1 MKRVSDAVDST
12 GRVVLAE
19 AEPLGLGS
27 ATLRPATR
35 ELLWGDERIILEP
48 RVVQTLVALAQANGE
63 VVSRDALIERCWG
76 GLHVGE
82 DAINRAL
89 SMARK
94 AGRSAGEA
102 FTIETIPRVGYR
114 LVINKAAG
122 APVPSPAPAD
132 RAHPDRRVLIAAGVA
147 GLVVSA
153 GAAAALWRPGPSRE
167 ARDLDRRA
175 RASMAIASAGHYAQ
189 ATAFLEEAVRLE
201 PDYAEAWGALSMAY
215 FGLRN
220 ATPPDALE
228 ALAGRQRAAAERA
241 LALDPRNP
249 DGNAAMGLLLYR
261 LGSWEAPARY
271 FRAALEANP
280 NAGPVRAH
288 YARVLADVGRIR
300 AAYEMAKTAF
310 DRNERTPRLAG
321 LVGEL
326 IWSLGDTSRALV
338 WLQDADRRWPRHT
351 AIWFPLLF
359 MHAFAGRPQQ
369 AEAMAEDAT
378 RRPLGVELRNF
389 EAWVLVARAQASKA
403 AGDRDLALAAHRAMA
418 QEGAA
423 HIGNMIGV
431 LASFGELDEAFQKL
445 RLFYLGEGPE
455 PSVAYSAAQ
464 GAYLPRER
472 RMTRYLFRP
481 DCAAL
486 LPDPRF
492 ARFCID
498 VGLDAYWRSTNERP
512 DVRLQRS

>member
-1 MKRVSDAVDST
+1 MKRVADALESP

-19 AEPLGLGS
+19 AEPLRLGR
-27 ATLRPATR
+27 AALRPATR
-35 ELLWGDERIILEP
+35 ELIWGDERAVLEP
-48 RVVQTLVALAQANGE
+48 RVVQTLVALAQAGGQ
-63 VVSRDALIERCWG
+63 VVSRDALVERCWG

-94 AGRSAGEA
+94 AGRRAGDA
-102 FTIETIPRVGYR
+102 FAIETIPRVGYR
-114 LVINKAAG
+114 LVIDPEARPAG
-122 APVPSPAPAD
+122 SMPASVD
-132 RAHPDRRVLIAAGVA
+132 RPRPDRRVLLAAGVA

-167 ARDLDRRA
+167 AQDLYRRA
-175 RASMAIASAGHYAQ
+175 RAAISIASAGQYAQ
-189 ATAFLEEAVRLE
+189 AVAFLEEAVRIE

-220 ATPPDALE
+220 ATPPEALE

-241 LALDPRNP
+241 LALDPKNP
-249 DGNAAMGLLLYR
+249 DANAAMGLLLYR

-280 NAGPVRAH
+280 NAGPVRVH

-300 AAYEMAKTAF
+300 AAYGMAKTAF
-310 DRNERTPRLAG
+310 DSNERTPRLAG
-321 LVGEL
+321 LIGEL
-326 IWSLGDTSRALV
+326 LWSLGDTARALV
-338 WLQDADRRWPRHT
+338 WMQDADRRWPRHT

-378 RRPLGVELRNF
+378 RRPLGVEVRNF

-403 AGDRDLALAAHRAMA
+403 SGDRDRALAAHRAMA

-431 LASFGELDEAFQKL
+431 LATFGNLDEAFQKL
-445 RLFYLGEGPE
+445 RLFYLGEGSE
-455 PSVAYSAAQ
+455 PAVAYSAAQ

-498 VGLDAYWRSTNERP
+498 VGLEAYWRSTNEKP
-512 DVRLQRS
+512 DFRLQRS

>member
-1 MKRVSDAVDST
+1 M
-12 GRVVLAE
+12 
-19 AEPLGLGS
+19 
-27 ATLRPATR
+27 
-35 ELLWGDERIILEP
+35 
-48 RVVQTLVALAQANGE
+48 
-63 VVSRDALIERCWG
+63 
-76 GLHVGE
+76 
-82 DAINRAL
+82 
-89 SMARK
+89 
-94 AGRSAGEA
+94 
-102 FTIETIPRVGYR
+102 GYR
-114 LVINKAAG
+114 LVINQASAA
-122 APVPSPAPAD
+122 PDSTPRPANRPHAN
-132 RAHPDRRVLIAAGVA
+132 RRTVIAAGVA

-153 GAAAALWRPGPSRE
+153 AAVAALWRPGPSRE
-167 ARDLDRRA
+167 AQDLYRRA
-175 RASMAIASAGHYAQ
+175 RAAMATASAGQYAQ
-189 ATAFLEEAVRLE
+189 ATAFLEEAVRIE
-201 PDYAEAWGALSMAY
+201 PDYAEAWGALSLAY

-220 ATPPDALE
+220 ATPPEALE

-241 LALDPRNP
+241 LTLDPKNP
-249 DGNAAMGLLLYR
+249 EGNAAMGLLLYR
-261 LGSWEAPARY
+261 LGSWEEPARY
-271 FRAALEANP
+271 FRAALDANP
-280 NAGPVRAH
+280 DAGPVRAH

-321 LVGEL
+321 LIGEL
-326 IWSLGDTSRALV
+326 IWSLGDTSLALV

-369 AEAMAEDAT
+369 AEAMAEDGT

-403 AGDRDLALAAHRAMA
+403 AGDRDRALAAHRAMA
-418 QEGAA
+418 QEGAG

-431 LASFGELDEAFQKL
+431 LASFGELDEAFEKL

-455 PSVAYSAAQ
+455 PPVAYSAAQ

-498 VGLDAYWRSTNERP
+498 VGLDAYWRSTNETP
-512 DVRLQRS
+512 DFRRQRS

>member
-1 MKRVSDAVDST
+1 MKRVSDAMDSP

-19 AEPLGLGS
+19 AEPVALG
-27 ATLRPATR
+27 AAALRPATR

-63 VVSRDALIERCWG
+63 VVSRDALVERCWG

-94 AGRSAGEA
+94 AGRRAGDA

-114 LVINKAAG
+114 LVINTDAN
-122 APVPSPAPAD
+122 APDPTPAPAD
-132 RAHPDRRVLIAAGVA
+132 RAHPDRRVLIAAGLA
-147 GLVVSA
+147 GLVVTA
-153 GAAAALWRPGPSRE
+153 GAAAALWRAGPSRE
-167 ARDLDRRA
+167 ARDLYRRA
-175 RASMAIASAGHYAQ
+175 RAAMAIASAGQYAQ
-189 ATAFLEEAVRLE
+189 ATAYLEEAVRIE
-201 PDYAEAWGALSMAY
+201 PDYAEAWGALSMSY

-220 ATPPDALE
+220 ATPPEGLV

-241 LALDPRNP
+241 LALDPNNP
-249 DGNAAMGLLLYR
+249 DGLAAMGLLLYR

-271 FRAALEANP
+271 FRGALQRNP
-280 NAGPVRAH
+280 DAGPVRAH

-300 AAYEMAKTAF
+300 AAYDMARIAF
-310 DRNERTPRLAG
+310 DRSERTPRLAG

-326 IWSLGDTSRALV
+326 MWSLGDTARALV
-338 WLQDADRRWPRHT
+338 WMQDADRRWPRHT
-351 AIWFPLLF
+351 AIWFPMLF

-403 AGDRDLALAAHRAMA
+403 AGDRDLALTAHRAMA
-418 QEGAA
+418 REGAA

-455 PSVAYSAAQ
+455 LTVAYSAAQ
-464 GAYLPRER
+464 GAYLTRDR
-472 RMTRYLFRP
+472 RLTRYLFRP

-492 ARFCID
+492 ARFCTD
-498 VGLDAYWRSTNERP
+498 VGLDAYWRSTNEKP
-512 DVRLQRS
+512 DFRQQRS